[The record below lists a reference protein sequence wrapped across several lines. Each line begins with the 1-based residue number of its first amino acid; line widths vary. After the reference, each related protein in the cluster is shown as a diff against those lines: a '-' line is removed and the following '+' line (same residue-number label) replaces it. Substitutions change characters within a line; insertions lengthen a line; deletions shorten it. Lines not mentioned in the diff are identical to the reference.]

1 MEKGRW
7 IDKRIFQNKL
17 YKDTENASDLN
28 DGLDKQTGGRNRK

>member
-17 YKDTENASDLN
+17 YKDTENASD
-28 DGLDKQTGGRNRK
+28 GLDKQTGGRNRK